1 MSFLRLAA
9 LLALQSAVAFPAAAQ
24 PAAAPVTV
32 TVEGAVHAPGQ
43 YPVPAGHRLS
53 EAVLAARP
61 DATAYPL
68 GAALLRQ
75 AAYTEQVRL
84 KAGLLYDL
92 QQLQAQPDSELAAT
106 AATQAQWL
114 QTLPVTGRVP
124 QLLEP
129 RQLEIQ
135 TADNPLAAAG
145 DRVVYPL
152 RPDHVR
158 IVGAVA
164 RSCQVPHVPLQAARA
179 YLAAC
184 PATTVADRDVAYVV
198 QPDGQVQQI
207 GIAAWNRSAPQPLAP
222 GAIVYVPLAQHALRK
237 TAPDFNAEFA
247 RFLATQLLPAPGV
260 SP

>member
-1 MSFLRLAA
+1 MPFPRLDV
-9 LLALQSAVAFPAAAQ
+9 LLALQLAAILPAAAQ
-24 PAAAPVTV
+24 PAATPVTV

-75 AAYTEQVRL
+75 ASQTEQVRL
-84 KAGLLYDL
+84 KAGLLFDL
-92 QQLQAQPDSELAAT
+92 QSLQAQSDSELAAT
-106 AATQAQWL
+106 AAALAQWL

-124 QLLEP
+124 QPLEP
-129 RQLEIQ
+129 RLLEIQ
-135 TADNPLAAAG
+135 TADNPLVADG

-158 IVGAVA
+158 VVGAVA
-164 RSCQVPHVPLQAARA
+164 RSCQLPHVPTQDARA
-179 YLAAC
+179 YLATC
-184 PATTVADRDVAYVV
+184 PVTGLADRDMAYAV
-198 QPDGQVQQI
+198 QPDGQVQEL

-222 GAIVYVPLAQHALRK
+222 GAILYVPLAQRAIGK
-237 TAPDFNAEFA
+237 IAPDFNAEFA